1 MIVSH
6 SRLKFFISL
15 LLLRLSLDFA
25 YINFVSPLFSYAG
38 MLYEPSLLTSLESYL
53 FLFTYCMIAP
63 ARLKNPSDFF
73 FIFTL
78 VFYLLPVGLFFGIA
92 GGSRLGF
99 YTINFGGILICL
111 ASILPNITLPSLR
124 LKRSWLAEIVLL
136 FLVLVTVF
144 IALKVGP
151 SNVNFDLSKEYE
163 FRPIISDLLSGFGL
177 PYIIPWMVSVLGP
190 FALAVSLSKRKYS
203 LFIGISLMH
212 VLWFGLTS
220 HKTPMFVPFLV
231 LGIWFL
237 CKKSKDLYRLPAYC
251 AMVVLFLISLYA
263 MFDFGLPASLVV
275 RRLFLV
281 PAMYSYEYFTFFESN
296 HIFWSNSILS
306 ELSEYQ
312 YSEPFPKVIG
322 ENAGTGDY
330 ANVGFI
336 PTGFMHANFIGVLLY
351 ISMYIFVLKLID
363 GFSVR
368 ASETWVIVVLFI
380 MIINITVTSAD
391 LPTVFLTHGLIVA
404 LLLGWL
410 YKSSLE
416 SSTRV
421 K

>member
-1 MIVSH
+1 MMVSH

-38 MLYEPSLLTSLESYL
+38 MVYESSLSTRLESYL
-53 FLFTYCMIAP
+53 VLFIYCMIAP
-63 ARLKNPSDFF
+63 ARLKYPSDFF
-73 FIFTL
+73 FLFTL
-78 VFYLLPVGLFFGIA
+78 VFYLLPVGLFFGLA
-92 GGSRLGF
+92 GGSRLAF
-99 YTINFGGILICL
+99 YMINFGGILICL
-111 ASILPNITLPSLR
+111 ASILPNITLPSLS

-163 FRPIISDLLSGFGL
+163 FRPIISGLLSGFGL
-177 PYIIPWMVSVLGP
+177 PYIIPWTVSVLGP
-190 FALAVSLSKRKYS
+190 FVLAVSLSKRKYF

-212 VLWFGLTS
+212 ILWFGLTS
-220 HKTPMFVPFLV
+220 HKTPMFIPFLV
-231 LGIWFL
+231 LGIWFF
-237 CKKSKDLYRLPAYC
+237 CKNSKELYKLPAYC
-251 AMVVLFLISLYA
+251 AMLVLCLISLYE
-263 MFDFGLPASLVV
+263 MFDFGLPASLIV

-281 PAMYSYEYFTFFESN
+281 PTMYSYEYFTFFESN

-306 ELSEYQ
+306 QLSEYQ
-312 YSEPFPKVIG
+312 YSESFQKVIG

-336 PTGFMHANFIGVLLY
+336 PTGFMHANFIGVLIYLF
-351 ISMYIFVLKLID
+351 IYIFVLKLID
-363 GFSVR
+363 GFSVS
-368 ASETWVIVVLFI
+368 ASETWVIVVLF
-380 MIINITVTSAD
+380 MMVINISVTSAD

-410 YKSSLE
+410 YKSSLK
-416 SSTRV
+416 SSPRV